1 MDSIRKSL
9 VFNVMLGYRKQKVKM
24 TTEVQYDRSFIWIWI
39 ILELQI
45 CKQNKIRFI

>member
-1 MDSIRKSL
+1 
-9 VFNVMLGYRKQKVKM
+9 MLGYRKQKVKM

-45 CKQNKIRFI
+45 CKRKTKYDLSEYKFEI

>member
-1 MDSIRKSL
+1 ML
-9 VFNVMLGYRKQKVKM
+9 VYREHKVKM

-45 CKQNKIRFI
+45 CKQKKKYDLSEYKFEI